1 MADTAPE
8 LDPVVQRTR
17 RLLLRADAEM
27 EALTAAND
35 AVRRLE
41 ASRTETLAQVDTTSR
56 ARANLLK
63 LAEMAGRV
71 EGAYSD
77 HSAALV
83 ESSIN
88 SRNLAQL
95 DKSLTVCYL
104 LVALGKV
111 ADIYFVVYGKG
122 KTVLAARA
130 KLIPGAKTAIV
141 DIANSATKIAQKG
154 PNAAGSDMAKFVAQ
168 GTNAGFIADV
178 AYQQGDVISELA
190 EEVAKTQTLITTG
203 IEIIKDVSTVI
214 AAYNG
219 QKNARS
225 RCSESLAKL
234 AEVLAKLI
242 DVAARMTKLY
252 EGFPSKVGTVRPP
265 TAAQTWGE
273 DLADLRKNMNELKIS
288 DYLAI
293 LKYAIEALQNLLLSI
308 SSALNGFDN
317 RDLATQAEAQAD
329 REQSIQGAGTLTF
342 DLDKFADLSKSE
354 LLDYV
359 RNLDSAPDAHQM
371 AGDAVIRA
379 GQLRVV
385 VNRMN
390 EFLRGYPALRKSA
403 EASVSAPLS
412 QIEATDRELE
422 EIGKELQAVLD
433 RETAASRTRAMRG
446 EDADEARDHSRINLG
461 AWIGAI
467 AMSRRK
473 IHALTGVR

>member
-1 MADTAPE
+1 
-8 LDPVVQRTR
+8 
-17 RLLLRADAEM
+17 
-27 EALTAAND
+27 
-35 AVRRLE
+35 
-41 ASRTETLAQVDTTSR
+41 
-56 ARANLLK
+56 
-63 LAEMAGRV
+63 
-71 EGAYSD
+71 
-77 HSAALV
+77 
-83 ESSIN
+83 
-88 SRNLAQL
+88 
-95 DKSLTVCYL
+95 
-104 LVALGKV
+104 
-111 ADIYFVVYGKG
+111 
-122 KTVLAARA
+122 
-130 KLIPGAKTAIV
+130 
-141 DIANSATKIAQKG
+141 
-154 PNAAGSDMAKFVAQ
+154 
-168 GTNAGFIADV
+168 
-178 AYQQGDVISELA
+178 
-190 EEVAKTQTLITTG
+190 
-203 IEIIKDVSTVI
+203 
-214 AAYNG
+214 
-219 QKNARS
+219 
-225 RCSESLAKL
+225 
-234 AEVLAKLI
+234 
-242 DVAARMTKLY
+242 MTKLY